1 VNDMSETTE
10 TEPIVDT
17 EARDDTAAAETT
29 EATEATGATT
39 SALPTATPRVRVG
52 AIAWGLVVCI
62 IAATIL
68 AIVTDTARSIAV
80 ATWLGSISTG
90 NIWMIVLI
98 LAGALTLLIGVAS
111 FIGQAQRNRRR

>member
-1 VNDMSETTE
+1 MNDMSETTE
-10 TEPIVDT
+10 TQPIVDT
-17 EARDDTAAAETT
+17 EARDDT
-29 EATEATGATT
+29 EATGATEPTGPTT

-98 LAGALTLLIGVAS
+98 MAGALTLLIGVAS

>member
-17 EARDDTAAAETT
+17 EARVDT

-39 SALPTATPRVRVG
+39 SALPTATPHVRVG

-111 FIGQAQRNRRR
+111 FIGQAQRNRRRVR

>member
-1 VNDMSETTE
+1 MSETTE
-10 TEPIVDT
+10 TQPIVDT
-17 EARDDTAAAETT
+17 EARDDT
-29 EATEATGATT
+29 EATGATEPTGPTT

>member
-1 VNDMSETTE
+1 MNDMSETTE
-10 TEPIVDT
+10 TQPIVDT
-17 EARDDTAAAETT
+17 EARDDT
-29 EATEATGATT
+29 EATGATEPTGPTT